1 MKKLLAATLLTS
13 ALTLGPASVAHAQT
27 DDTSTQNED
36 DDSGK
41 LGLIG
46 LAGLLGLAGL
56 ARRDRTDRDRYD
68 DRSRAGTGTAR

>member
-1 MKKLLAATLLTS
+1 MKKLLAAT
-13 ALTLGPASVAHAQT
+13 ALATAVLVGPATTAYAQ
-27 DDTSTQNED
+27 DDTTSENED

-56 ARRDRTDRDRYD
+56 ARRDRNDRYD
-68 DRSRAGTGTAR
+68 DRTRAGANR